1 MVEALPRLFIGAAE
15 DRANPRFKAVCTIMT
30 TAEISSLPSS
40 CKLCPDIL
48 YLEVPVF
55 DGRLGLGMYLDTI
68 SSFYNNAGRFGDV
81 LIHCRYGQSRS
92 PAVALYLNVLR
103 YDYTYDEALKFIKDL
118 VPDCWIYDG
127 YLDEIKNKLLTV

>member
-1 MVEALPRLFIGAAE
+1 
-15 DRANPRFKAVCTIMT
+15 MT